1 MARFLL
7 AALLFLRVS
16 SPALALREEMDEE
29 PELSGPDAGENPRP
43 LDEAAD
49 STSPD
54 VTPPLWREWD
64 NSSQSHSNSFLEQR
78 SKGDCDGHEFKMVDA
93 QPLGQGAYGRVD
105 GVIAVKI
112 DGQPRDIKGE
122 SNFAMK
128 TFLKR
133 KGGTDLREISWT
145 REVNAMDQARD
156 CQGIVKLVDLFPCVR
171 GKNGNF
177 VWQEFSM
184 VVQLIPG
191 GKDLWK
197 WLVQSARSLIS
208 TCFSPSQ
215 PLLASLANQV
225 KCVHQAGL
233 LHQDIKPDNVFIQM
247 KAPNKCP
254 DQVHLGDFGLAERF
268 KDSNNEVLFSGVFN
282 AKDISRAGHM
292 PTSVFAT
299 GEDVLRLKQG
309 IYANQF
315 KLSTNIDWCSF
326 IYMFKQFKLDVAD
339 WLAANKYITE
349 GLDCGMMGQLRN
361 VRVRHRVSDPQQA
374 APKMQ
379 KDPLAAYK
387 VPAHQAGFDVHKYQ
401 NLFAQKKMNIMNTEA
416 AMMPGAAGKKKWVK
430 KPKVTKGVSLES
442 HITGQQHGGVE
453 IKLHPTGHLTP
464 EQESHESFTMN
475 RFANPYLLPKK
486 EEATQFET

>member
-54 VTPPLWREWD
+54 VTPPLWREWA
-64 NSSQSHSNSFLEQR
+64 NSSHSHSHSFLEQIT
-78 SKGDCDGHEFKMVDA
+78 KGCDGHTFSKIDTKA
-93 QPLGQGAYGRVD
+93 LGQGAYGKVEK
-105 GVIAVKI
+105 VIAVDNDDKQQLI
-112 DGQPRDIKGE
+112 DGEFQ
-122 SNFAMK
+122 FAMK
-128 TFLKR
+128 TFLKQKNR
-133 KGGTDLREISWT
+133 PDRRAHSWLQEAT
-145 REVNAMDQARD
+145 AMHQTKMCVAE
-156 CQGIVKLVDLFPCVR
+156 GIVKMVDAQPCLRENKGDFVR
-171 GKNGNF
+171 
-177 VWQEFSM
+177 QEFSM

-442 HITGQQHGGVE
+442 HITGQHLGGP
-453 IKLHPTGHLTP
+453 KLHPTGHQTP
-464 EQESHESFTMN
+464 EQRGGVEKKFN
-475 RFANPYLLPKK
+475 PWANPYLLPKK